1 MIELAALLAIVLA
14 GCRAADPGPAV
25 IAAAPPP
32 PLGTYEPGSPPESP
46 ESPEWPESPGGES
59 LPPRSPEQGQLSPAR
74 VVPAA
79 HQQPEALPSPS
90 DAASPPMPPAA
101 PADEGLLATDGR
113 LSLAQLIAEVEA
125 SNPSL
130 QAMTAAWQ
138 AAQEKYPQAIGLDD
152 PMFMAML
159 APGAL
164 GERDV
169 AGGQQLQVTQ
179 RLPWPG
185 KRRARGEAAQSE
197 ADAAFHDIE
206 QARLE
211 LRLMTQA
218 AYYEYVLAHHQLH
231 LNEENTTIL
240 QRFRDI
246 ADVRF
251 QNNLVTQQDVRQ
263 ADVELHELARRRL
276 ELTRMQ
282 RVAMAR
288 INTLLRRAPD
298 SPLPHPEGPPAVEP
312 LAEAPVLVAQALAQR
327 PELAALAHRIEVE
340 QAGLTLAQKNYLPD
354 LDVIGAYNAMMPE
367 KEMWGQVGVGMNVP
381 LYRRKRQA
389 AVAEAEMKI
398 SQRVAEYEQKQLDI
412 QYEVQ
417 TAYERLE
424 ESRQTIDLY
433 RQKLIPTAQ
442 LNVEATQANYE
453 TAKATFLDLAVAQRQ
468 LIELRE
474 KEQEAVVAYQQRRA
488 ELERAVGGW

>member
-1 MIELAALLAIVLA
+1 MAAGGHHSLEEI
-14 GCRAADPGPAV
+14 
-25 IAAAPPP
+25 IAAV
-32 PLGTYEPGSPPESP
+32 E
-46 ESPEWPESPGGES
+46 
-59 LPPRSPEQGQLSPAR
+59 EQ
-74 VVPAA
+74 
-79 HQQPEALPSPS
+79 
-90 DAASPPMPPAA
+90 
-101 PADEGLLATDGR
+101 
-113 LSLAQLIAEVEA
+113 
-125 SNPSL
+125 NPSL

-164 GERDV
+164 GERDI

-185 KRRARGEAAQSE
+185 KRRARGDAALSE

-218 AYYEYVLAHHQLH
+218 AFYEYYLTREYLR
-231 LNEENTTIL
+231 LNRENTAVL

-246 ADVRF
+246 ADIRL
-251 QNNLVTQQDVRQ
+251 QNNLVTQQDVLQ
-263 ADVELHELARRRL
+263 ADVELHELARRQL

-282 RVAMAR
+282 RVAAAR
-288 INTLLRRAPD
+288 INTLLRRPPD
-298 SPLPHPEGPPAVEP
+298 EPLPEPEASPAAEPPVEAS
-312 LAEAPVLVAQALAQR
+312 LLVARALAQR
-327 PELAALAHRIEVE
+327 PELAALAHRIEAE
-340 QAGLTLAQKNYLPD
+340 QAGLTLAHKNYLPD

-367 KEMWGQVGVGMNVP
+367 KEMWGQVGVGVNVP
-381 LYRRKRQA
+381 LYRQKRHA

-398 SQRVAEYEQKQLDI
+398 SQRVAEYEQKELDI

-417 TAYERLE
+417 TAYEQLE
-424 ESRQTIDLY
+424 ESRQAIDLY

-442 LNVEATQANYE
+442 LNVEATQSNYE
-453 TAKATFLDLAVAQRQ
+453 TAKATFLDLAAAQRQ
-468 LIELRE
+468 LIVLRE
-474 KEQEAVVAYQQRRA
+474 KEQEAVVAYHQRRA
-488 ELERAVGGW
+488 ELVRAVGGEW